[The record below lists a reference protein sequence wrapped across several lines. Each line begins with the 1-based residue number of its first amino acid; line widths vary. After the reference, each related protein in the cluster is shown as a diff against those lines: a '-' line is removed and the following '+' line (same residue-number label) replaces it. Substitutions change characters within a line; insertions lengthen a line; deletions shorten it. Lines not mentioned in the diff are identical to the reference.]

1 MISKIT
7 YNEAAFGTASMGEL
21 LATLRINVINDYEFK
36 DARIVAKLLKEMIK
50 RDISECDVS
59 VFKMLQYL
67 KVLVGN
73 TENNTI
79 RRLLRE
85 LVEKLQDEKDGV
97 KSTTKWIIGA
107 DKPGGVSIKTRAQV
121 DAERKLKAALEV
133 PLPDEGGAS
142 KSKKRATAPAPKQY
156 KIDESIRQALR
167 CPIPSNKESTVFCC
181 TRSTNEFPVNF
192 QRNAVEQKPIP
203 VNHNMR
209 TIQPASMVPNSG
221 FVRPN
226 EPINSMKRSNYEN
239 AARCGTLMAKRP
251 HIEAGTASRIPNI
264 EVIGNP
270 RNGSD
275 SHYRR
280 QFAPNIQYPVAQTTP
295 AFTSVMADSQFVE
308 PVRIPNP
315 SGPILTRYPPSTHEP
330 DRQLRSP
337 PPDRH
342 YPNSKIIESST
353 TSTITKRPITAELSG
368 NLDTDQ
374 HLEQSLAKNN
384 QDPPDPVTLTTEQL
398 QSDPAKLAQTLRKI
412 ARYLLG
418 REIFNKNSYR
428 FPPYR
433 WSRGNVPAT
442 VPTNQSDLRATIS
455 NQTSQLNTDS
465 SVQETTQEKKRPL
478 PSDDRPSKIAKRE
491 PQSD

>member
-1 MISKIT
+1 MSPVDT
-7 YNEAAFGTASMGEL
+7 EL
-21 LATLRINVINDYEFK
+21 RMPRLLR
-36 DARIVAKLLKEMIK
+36 KLLEEMMK
-50 RDISECDVS
+50 RDISKSDVRGS
-59 VFKMLQYL
+59 
-67 KVLVGN
+67 
-73 TENNTI
+73 I
-79 RRLLRE
+79 LLRTLRNLLANAVSDQSADYCE
-85 LVEKLQDEKDGV
+85 VVDKIQEAINEKP
-97 KSTTKWIIGA
+97 KSRNQKIVG
-107 DKPGGVSIKTRAQV
+107 TRAPDEEV
-121 DAERKLKAALEV
+121 GAERKFKAAVEV

-167 CPIPSNKESTVFCC
+167 CPIPSNKESTAFCC

-203 VNHNMR
+203 VNYNMR
-209 TIQPASMVPNSG
+209 TIQPASMVPNSE

-264 EVIGNP
+264 EVIGNR

-342 YPNSKIIESST
+342 YPNSKINDSST

-398 QSDPAKLAQTLRKI
+398 QNDPAKLAQTLRK
-412 ARYLLG
+412 
-418 REIFNKNSYR
+418 NC
-428 FPPYR
+428 
-433 WSRGNVPAT
+433 
-442 VPTNQSDLRATIS
+442 
-455 NQTSQLNTDS
+455 
-465 SVQETTQEKKRPL
+465 
-478 PSDDRPSKIAKRE
+478 
-491 PQSD
+491 